1 LYFFLP
7 CVVLVRPEK
16 AQINLAKNSAEMT
29 QISKRRQEDEVNVKK
44 KRTRGPSTYRPEG
57 RRKGKEERKGGK
69 EREAIA
75 RIASFV
81 RVSGLL

>member
-1 LYFFLP
+1 M
-7 CVVLVRPEK
+7 
-16 AQINLAKNSAEMT
+16 AQIRKEKTRRRGQGQEEENKR
-29 QISKRRQEDEVNVKK
+29 SKYIQA
-44 KRTRGPSTYRPEG
+44 G
-57 RRKGKEERKGGK
+57 GKEERKGGK